1 MKITVYSV
9 ALLASLSLSGR
20 ASAFDAIVDVLS
32 VTPVREIVNEP
43 YESCGTEYEQ
53 QTVQSAPPVQENHP
67 LAGAIAGGVA
77 GGLLGSLIGEGNGKV
92 AAAAVGAGLGAIAGD
107 RLSRYHTT
115 NPGETHTSV
124 MPVQRCKMVD
134 HYDVRT
140 HYNVIYE
147 YNGQQFSTKLPY
159 DPGRQMKVNVS
170 VTPK

>member
-53 QTVQSAPPVQENHP
+53 QTVQSAPPVQEDHS

-77 GGLLGSLIGEGNGKV
+77 GGLLGSLMIDGWPLRDEGLLTQATVSTYRDQTG
-92 AAAAVGAGLGAIAGD
+92 
-107 RLSRYHTT
+107 
-115 NPGETHTSV
+115 
-124 MPVQRCKMVD
+124 
-134 HYDVRT
+134 
-140 HYNVIYE
+140 
-147 YNGQQFSTKLPY
+147 TKLIASRSGISADPAGTSGSATAQFVLAPY
-159 DPGRQMKVNVS
+159 
-170 VTPK
+170 

>member
-9 ALLASLSLSGR
+9 ALLAWLSLSGR

-53 QTVQSAPPVQENHP
+53 QTVQSAAPVQEYHP
-67 LAGAIAGGVA
+67 LAGALAGGVA
-77 GGLLGSLIGEGNGKV
+77 GGLLGSLMGEGNGKV

-107 RLSRYHTT
+107 RLSRYHATS
-115 NPGETHTSV
+115 PGETHTSV
-124 MPVQRCKMVD
+124 TPVQRCKMVD